1 MSDATTSGSDG
12 PIQLAGNWVL
22 ASLDDVG
29 QHVRMHVSIS
39 LGSGEAVQG
48 GELGV
53 TVTANGQT
61 LNTLEAPDASS
72 VLPTVETRGS
82 TAFAQYTF
90 DNPDQTTQLV
100 ATVTLRGESASFDIS
115 GGPLL
120 IA

>member
-1 MSDATTSGSDG
+1 MSDPTISGSDG

-29 QHVRMHVSIS
+29 QRVRMHVSIS

-82 TAFAQYTF
+82 TAFAAVHFRQSRPNHPIGSYRDPTRRIGI
-90 DNPDQTTQLV
+90 L
-100 ATVTLRGESASFDIS
+100 
-115 GGPLL
+115 
-120 IA
+120 